1 MSVSPLLSVKN
12 LRTFFKT
19 ESGEIEAVRG
29 ISYELSPGRTLGIV
43 GESGSG
49 KSVSSLSIMGLMAA
63 NGRFAADE
71 IRFNPQGQAY
81 RLDQMSE
88 KEKRALRGN
97 EMSMIFQEP
106 MSSLNP
112 VLSCGFQVAEA
123 LRLHKG
129 LSKAEARAETL
140 KLFEQVQLPRV
151 KHIYEAYPHQISGG
165 QKQRVMIAM
174 AISCGPSLL
183 IADEP
188 TTALDVTVQ
197 GEILEL
203 LQRLQAHHGMA
214 MIFITHDLGVV
225 AEIADDLLVMYK
237 GEIVERG
244 SIEAIFRA
252 PQHPYT
258 QGLLACRPKLT
269 QKLYRLPTIKDFIT
283 GEETDDTTKSKKLA
297 EETPEKPSSVLLKVE
312 NIKTWFNT
320 KKGFLRPKTE
330 AVKAVDGVSF
340 EVFRGETLG
349 LVGESGCGKTTLGR
363 SILRLIEPIGGA
375 ISYEGQDIRALDREA
390 LRGMRK
396 KMQIIFQDPYSSLN
410 PRMMVGRVIQEPMQV
425 HGIGSSVK
433 ERKARVLSLLE
444 RVGLAEEHYE
454 RFPHEFSGGQ
464 RQRIC
469 IARALAVEPEFIIC
483 DESVSALD
491 VSIQAQ
497 VLNLLKD
504 LQDELDLTYIFIS
517 HDLSVVKFMSDRI
530 MVMRAGKMVELQEA
544 ETLYRS
550 PQSDYTQK
558 LIQAIPAGTL
568 ASIEAAKER
577 RANAQVKSE

>member
-1 MSVSPLLSVKN
+1 MSVSPILSVKN

-19 ESGEIEAVRG
+19 EAGEIEAVKG
-29 ISYELSPGRTLGIV
+29 ISYSLSAGRTLGIV

-49 KSVSSLSIMGLMAA
+49 KSVSSLSVMGLLAA
-63 NGRFAADE
+63 NGRFEADG
-71 IRFNPQGQAY
+71 IVFSPRPDQVYALD
-81 RLDQMSE
+81 RLPE
-88 KEKRALRGN
+88 KEKRKLRGN

-112 VLSCGFQVAEA
+112 VLSCGYQVAEA

-129 LSKAEARAETL
+129 LNKAAAKAETL
-140 KLFEQVQLPRV
+140 KLFEQVHLPRV
-151 KHIYEAYPHQISGG
+151 EQIYDAYPHQISGG

-197 GEILEL
+197 REILEL
-203 LQRLQAHHGMA
+203 LQNLQREHGMA

-225 AEIADDLLVMYK
+225 AEIADDIVVMYK
-237 GEIVERG
+237 GEIVEHG
-244 SIEAIFRA
+244 SIEGIFSN

-258 QGLLACRPKLT
+258 QGLLACRPQLS
-269 QKLYRLPTIKDFIT
+269 QRLRRLPTISDFMDPEST
-283 GEETDDTTKSKKLA
+283 PQVKESNA
-297 EETPEKPSSVLLKVE
+297 EQGDEPEVLLKVDKL
-312 NIKTWFNT
+312 KTWF
-320 KKGFLRPKTE
+320 KTE
-330 AVKAVDGVSF
+330 TGLFSRKEASYVKAVDEVSF
-340 EVFRGETLG
+340 EVFKGETLG

-363 SILRLIEPIGGA
+363 SILRLLEPTA
-375 ISYEGQDIRALDREA
+375 GQVYFAGKDLGSLNQSELRE
-390 LRGMRK
+390 MRK

-410 PRMMVGRVIQEPMQV
+410 PRMMVGRAIQEPMKV
-425 HGIGSSVK
+425 HGIGKNGQDRK
-433 ERKARVLSLLE
+433 ERVIALLE
-444 RVGLAEEHYE
+444 KVGLSVEHYD

-469 IARALAVEPEFIIC
+469 IARALAVEPDFIIC

-504 LQDELDLTYIFIS
+504 LQEELGLTYIFIS

-530 MVMRAGKMVELQEA
+530 MVMRAGKQVELQEA
-544 ETLYRS
+544 EKLYRS
-550 PQSDYTQK
+550 PESEYTQK
-558 LIQAIPAGTL
+558 LIEAIPTG
-568 ASIEAAKER
+568 SIESIKAARQR
-577 RANAQVKSE
+577 RNSQ